1 MPNHLA
7 VVGRVLL
14 TFLATIGRL
23 AMFTGKSAVAV
34 ATPPFYWR
42 LCLQPVMT
50 IGYFSLPVVG
60 MTALFTGP
68 VLALQIYLGSGHCD
82 GARHHFFD
90 EPTTGLDPIMGDV
103 INNLITEC
111 VRDLGATTLTISHDM
126 SSARTI
132 ADRVA
137 MLYEGETIWTG
148 GVDQIDHCSSELV
161 DQVIHGRE
169 HGPFALEVA

>member
-1 MPNHLA
+1 M
-7 VVGRVLL
+7 
-14 TFLATIGRL
+14 
-23 AMFTGKSAVAV
+23 
-34 ATPPFYWR
+34 
-42 LCLQPVMT
+42 
-50 IGYFSLPVVG
+50 
-60 MTALFTGP
+60 
-68 VLALQIYLGSGHCD
+68 
-82 GARHHFFD
+82 FD

-148 GVDQIDHCSSELV
+148 SVDQIDHCSSELV
-161 DQVIHGRE
+161 DQFIHGRE
-169 HGPFALEVA
+169 HGPFVLEVA